1 MLLGLIP
8 FSYTIA
14 RRKKKVLLQGK
25 RSQRSKEVVDPF
37 ITGRRPRITKKLI
50 VRELGLPVFFFQL

>member
-1 MLLGLIP
+1 
-8 FSYTIA
+8 
-14 RRKKKVLLQGK
+14 VLLQGK

-37 ITGRRPRITKKLI
+37 KTGRRPRITKKLI